1 MALISSLDPA
11 SPSLEQ
17 HQASPSLA
25 SADLEDDY
33 RTPTPS
39 RRPTSTQDPPS
50 RLLFPPVPTSALAKV
65 KQSDQLRRGPLHLT
79 SSPVYY
85 SSASI
90 RSPVSACDTSDPFAH
105 PSLPISHS
113 ARQPNIPDPSIPDS
127 SSFEPI
133 LDLRFLIPSSVK
145 TTEGKDRRGQI
156 LDVPMSEVL
165 SLTSSALPPIGSHV
179 TSRGSKTKVLERAL
193 SLESPD
199 AMSFH
204 IHCPRRMVRG
214 PLRESDTQDLR
225 RALEAA
231 EQQGR

>member
-1 MALISSLDPA
+1 
-11 SPSLEQ
+11 
-17 HQASPSLA
+17 
-25 SADLEDDY
+25 
-33 RTPTPS
+33 
-39 RRPTSTQDPPS
+39 
-50 RLLFPPVPTSALAKV
+50 
-65 KQSDQLRRGPLHLT
+65 
-79 SSPVYY
+79 
-85 SSASI
+85 
-90 RSPVSACDTSDPFAH
+90 
-105 PSLPISHS
+105 
-113 ARQPNIPDPSIPDS
+113 
-127 SSFEPI
+127 
-133 LDLRFLIPSSVK
+133 
-145 TTEGKDRRGQI
+145 
-156 LDVPMSEVL
+156 MSEVL